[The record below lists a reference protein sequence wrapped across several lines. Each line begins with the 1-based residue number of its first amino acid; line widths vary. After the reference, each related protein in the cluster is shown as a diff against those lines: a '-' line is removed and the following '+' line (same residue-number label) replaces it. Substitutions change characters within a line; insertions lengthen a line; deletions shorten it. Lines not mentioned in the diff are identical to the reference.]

1 MFNPN
6 DRATFGLGKYMKH
19 FFLRLA
25 FALAAIFS
33 VSSVFAA
40 DLDVPPPPVEELRPA
55 TLDWSG
61 PYVGAFIDGITE
73 TGTYD
78 VVCAPACGAGLREM
92 NGFGWNAGALI
103 GWNYQMDSFVMG
115 IEGDWAF
122 GGNVAQNHEP
132 AEMTDLDFNSIATI
146 CARLGWALDDTLI
159 YAKGGVAFVDS
170 TFSTTDF
177 PTLSGFAT
185 EDSAWLTGWVIGGG
199 MEHGFSDRLTG
210 RLEYTYMSLPDA
222 SYTFD
227 DGLGNTADITQ
238 SFDGIHT
245 IRAALAYNFSW

>member
-6 DRATFGLGKYMKH
+6 DRATFGLGKHMKH

-55 TLDWSG
+55 TFDWSG

-78 VVCAPACGAGLREM
+78 AVCLPAACGAVGLREM
-92 NGFGWNAGALI
+92 NGFGWNTGGFV

-122 GGNVAQNHEP
+122 GGHVAQNQAPVELT
-132 AEMTDLDFNSIATI
+132 ELEFDNIATI
-146 CARLGWALDDTLI
+146 CARLGWAMDNTLL
-159 YAKGGVAFVDS
+159 YTKGGVAFVDS
-170 TFSTTDF
+170 TFSTTA
-177 PTLSGFAT
+177 LAGGSA
-185 EDSAWLTGWVIGGG
+185 EDSSWLTGWVVGGG
-199 MEHGFSDRLTG
+199 MEHAFSDRLSG
-210 RLEYTYMSLPDA
+210 RLEYTYMDLPDA
-222 SYTFD
+222 DYLLVNGANS
-227 DGLGNTADITQ
+227 ADVSQ

-245 IRAALAYNFSW
+245 IRAGLAYNFGW